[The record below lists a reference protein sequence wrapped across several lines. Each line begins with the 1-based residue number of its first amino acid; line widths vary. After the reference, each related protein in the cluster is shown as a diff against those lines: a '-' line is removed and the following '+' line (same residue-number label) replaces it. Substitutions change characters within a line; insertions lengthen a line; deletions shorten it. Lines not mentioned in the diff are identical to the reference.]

1 MKEICTTNIRMK
13 KIKKKTKPREILD
26 VLLNLPSV
34 AGVRATLLQSE
45 LGTNLLSNG
54 E

>member
-1 MKEICTTNIRMK
+1 MKEICTFEWKGWKRKLNPEK
-13 KIKKKTKPREILD
+13 ILD

-34 AGVRATLLQSE
+34 AGVRAALLQSE